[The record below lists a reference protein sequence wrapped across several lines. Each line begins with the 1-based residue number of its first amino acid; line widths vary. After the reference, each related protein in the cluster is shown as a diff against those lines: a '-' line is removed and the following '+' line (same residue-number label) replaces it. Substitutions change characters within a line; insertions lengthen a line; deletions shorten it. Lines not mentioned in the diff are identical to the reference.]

1 MKCWAPNCSPV
12 LQHVIDLA
20 LQNTQ
25 RDLSI
30 GNCYKQR
37 PPPPKKKRG
46 YLTPVVCE
54 SNNKGKDLTLGVTAS
69 HSVSFSPLVW
79 KNPGMLKE
87 TKDIKK
93 GNQRCVAYW
102 IEDYWTKVI
111 DLMEVFFF
119 KMIMAIIVITVMMN
133 TTTMATITKIMSI

>member
-1 MKCWAPNCSPV
+1 MKYWAPNCSLV

-30 GNCYKQR
+30 GNCLIR
-37 PPPPKKKRG
+37 KKRED
-46 YLTPVVCE
+46 LTPVICE
-54 SNNKGKDLTLGVTAS
+54 SNNKRKDLTLGVTAS

-93 GNQRCVAYW
+93 GNQHCVAYW

-111 DLMEVFFF
+111 DLMEVFFL
-119 KMIMAIIVITVMMN
+119 K
-133 TTTMATITKIMSI
+133 